1 MPSFAIAPSVAVG
14 FYKKRWEGKHVVV
27 TALCCVCVRI
37 CLLSIML
44 NANSTLVVHNN
55 IILHHVG
62 LMEHP
67 HSHLPHVRTV
77 QSFSC
82 FSLPP
87 SLFVSVSFS
96 IILSLSLYVCLSVCL
111 CLSVSLSLSLT
122 HTHTHTHTHIH
133 RIADYKGM
141 HLVFTEFAFCRLC

>member
-67 HSHLPHVRTV
+67 HSHLPHVRTTIFLLL
-77 QSFSC
+77 FSP
-82 FSLPP
+82 SLPLCLCIFLHH
-87 SLFVSVSFS
+87 SISVS
-96 IILSLSLYVCLSVCL
+96 VCLSVCV
-111 CLSVSLSLSLT
+111 CLSVSLSLS